1 MNVKNTEKAAGKA
14 KIIVEVEKAE
24 FDAALT
30 KAYNKSRK
38 DIFVPGFRKGKAPRK
53 VVEGMYGAKVF
64 YEDAVNEI
72 FPEVYEKAIVAQ
84 EIKAVGT
91 PYVSNLEDG
100 EDGGVVLTVETD
112 LYPEVTLGDYKGLE
126 VPKSEV
132 NVTDEE
138 VEAEIDRM
146 AERNSRIETVERPAQ
161 EGDTVILDFE
171 GFDNGVPFEGGKA
184 EGYSLKLGSHSFVPG
199 FEEALV
205 GLSAGDEKDVDV
217 TFPEN
222 YTPELAGKPV
232 VFKCKIHEVKETQ
245 MPEKDDEFAK
255 DVSEFDTL
263 DALRADIRAK
273 RENERR
279 EAVERAFESA
289 AVEKAAANMTCEI
302 PASMIEEQVD
312 KNLEQ
317 FAYQLQMNGM
327 KLEDYAKMMGGD
339 MTAMR
344 NSMRPMAETTVRN
357 NVLLAAVVEAEGLT
371 ATDEEVAEEVKRLA
385 EQYSMEEDKVRAA
398 VSEDALK
405 ADLAT
410 RKAVKLITESA
421 VATALPKAEE
431 AEASKTEE

>member
-14 KIIVEVEKAE
+14 TIVIEVEKAE

-30 KAYNKSRK
+30 KAYNKARK
-38 DIFVPGFRKGKAPRK
+38 DIYVPGFRKGKAPRK

-72 FPEVYEKAIVAQ
+72 FPEIYEQAISAQ
-84 EIKAVGT
+84 ALKVVGMPSVT
-91 PYVSNLEDG
+91 KLDDG

-126 VPKSEV
+126 VPKAEV
-132 NVTDEE
+132 NVTDDE
-138 VEAEIDRM
+138 VEAELDRM
-146 AERNSRIETVERPAQ
+146 AERNSRIETVDRPAQ

-171 GFDNGVPFEGGKA
+171 GFDNGVAFEGGKA

-245 MPEKDDEFAK
+245 TPEMDDEFAK

-302 PASMIEEQVD
+302 PASMVEEQVD

-339 MTAMR
+339 MNALR
-344 NSMRPMAETTVRN
+344 SSMRPMAETTVRN
-357 NVLLAAVVEAEGLT
+357 NVLLAAVVEAENLT
-371 ATDEEVAEEVKRLA
+371 VSDEEVEAEIKKLA
-385 EQYSMEEDKVRAA
+385 EQYSMEADKVRAA
-398 VSEDALK
+398 VGVESLK

-410 RKAVKLITESA
+410 RKAVALIKDSA
-421 VATALPKAEE
+421 VATAVPETAE
-431 AEASKTEE
+431 KTEE

>member
-14 KIIVEVEKAE
+14 TIVIEVEKAE

-30 KAYNKSRK
+30 KAYNKARK
-38 DIFVPGFRKGKAPRK
+38 DIYVPGFRKGKAPRK

-72 FPEVYEKAIVAQ
+72 FPEIYEQAISAQ
-84 EIKAVGT
+84 ALKVVGMPSVT
-91 PYVSNLEDG
+91 KLDDG

-126 VPKSEV
+126 VPKAEV
-132 NVTDEE
+132 NVTDDE
-138 VEAEIDRM
+138 VEAELDRM
-146 AERNSRIETVERPAQ
+146 AERNSRIETVDRPAQ
-161 EGDTVILDFE
+161 EGYTVILDFE
-171 GFDNGVPFEGGKA
+171 GFDNGVAFEGGKA

-245 MPEKDDEFAK
+245 TPEKDDEFAK

-263 DALRADIRAK
+263 DALRADIRTK

-302 PASMIEEQVD
+302 PASMVEEQVD

-339 MTAMR
+339 MNALR
-344 NSMRPMAETTVRN
+344 SSMRPMAETTVRN
-357 NVLLAAVVEAEGLT
+357 NVLLAAVVEAENLT
-371 ATDEEVAEEVKRLA
+371 VSDEEVEAEIQKLA
-385 EQYSMEEDKVRAA
+385 EQYSMEADKVRAA
-398 VSEDALK
+398 VGVESLK

-410 RKAVKLITESA
+410 RKAVALIKDSA
-421 VATALPKAEE
+421 VATAVPETAE
-431 AEASKTEE
+431 KTEE

>member
-14 KIIVEVEKAE
+14 TIVIEVEKAE

-38 DIFVPGFRKGKAPRK
+38 DIYVPGFRKGKAPRK

-72 FPEVYEKAIVAQ
+72 YPDLYEKAIVEQAL
-84 EIKAVGT
+84 KAVGT
-91 PYVSNLEDG
+91 AYISKLDDG
-100 EDGGVVLTVETD
+100 ENGGVVITMETD

-161 EGDTVILDFE
+161 EGDTVVLDFE
-171 GFDNGVPFEGGKA
+171 GFDNGVPFEGGKG
-184 EGYSLKLGSHSFVPG
+184 EKHSLKLGSHSFVPG

-205 GLSAGDEKDVDV
+205 GLSAGDEKDVDI

-232 VFKCKIHEVKETQ
+232 VFKCKIHEVKETI

-255 DVSEFDTL
+255 DVSEFDTI

-279 EAVERAFESA
+279 EAVERAFENA

-317 FAYQLQMNGM
+317 FAYQLQMSGM

-339 MTAMR
+339 MASLR
-344 NSMRPMAETTVRN
+344 ASMRPMAETSVRSS
-357 NVLLAAVVEAEGLT
+357 VLLTAVAEAENLT
-371 ATDEEVAEEVKRLA
+371 VSDEEADAEIKRLA
-385 EQYSMEEDKVRAA
+385 EQYGMEEDKVRAA
-398 VSEDALK
+398 VGMDDLK
-405 ADLAT
+405 ADMAAK
-410 RKAVKLITESA
+410 KAAKLIAESA
-421 VATALPKAEE
+421 VATAMPE
-431 AEASKTEE
+431 AATEAKTEE